1 MDFNNQN
8 GKLVLS
14 KGQLTT
20 SVLIGG
26 AGYFGASSD
35 RGKENFKETA
45 TRFPIVGLYV
55 ITGSEFV
62 ERGFKKTAFKKR
74 R

>member
-35 RGKENFKETA
+35 RVKGK
-45 TRFPIVGLYV
+45 L
-55 ITGSEFV
+55 
-62 ERGFKKTAFKKR
+62 
-74 R
+74 